1 MSRST
6 RKVRL
11 MKRVTVA
18 VVSSLIAMVS
28 VVGGFSV
35 TPAFADPIDD
45 QMNEM
50 GLRYG
55 SLSSAMLDSYA
66 HKEGKALTSFLIG
79 NPGQLANL
87 SGLSSSDPRV
97 QTLLS
102 QVGPGATMSELDA
115 ALAASGLTLSST
127 AYRSVSAAA
136 REVST
141 KGASMDAAVVAAGMS
156 WASKMVNLRAPEL
169 VVPTAPG
176 LDVSEVTGMPAEG
189 LAFGMFTN
197 RSLNAFVRQFPDV
210 FSQVSTAGI
219 GSASQQNAW
228 NSAMTTA
235 MNASR
240 PDFNSMLPSQCGA
253 AFLAGLSGGGYSGS
267 CSPCVAAGR
276 LANGQL
282 QLIFDPSASSVIP
295 NPSDPS
301 LSPTE
306 WANLTP
312 AQRAAIT
319 AQNPSVSGA
328 ISSSN
333 GGGSTGCSAGSGA
346 VQRNVSQTVPSIL
359 DFLGGR

>member
-1 MSRST
+1 MKKKLLMSLVSSAIALCT
-6 RKVRL
+6 AVGGL
-11 MKRVTVA
+11 TVA
-18 VVSSLIAMVS
+18 PAHADS
-28 VVGGFSV
+28 V
-35 TPAFADPIDD
+35 DD
-45 QMNEM
+45 QMAEM

-66 HKEGKALTSFLIG
+66 HKEGKALTSFLMG

-87 SGLSSSDPRV
+87 SGMSASDPRV
-97 QTLLS
+97 QILLS
-102 QVGPGATMSELDA
+102 QIGPGSTMSDLDA
-115 ALAASGLTLSST
+115 AMSSSGLTLSSS
-127 AYRSVSAAA
+127 AYRSVAAA
-136 REVST
+136 AQEVST
-141 KGASMDAAVVAAGMS
+141 KGGSMDAAVVAAGMS
-156 WASKMVNLRAPEL
+156 WAAKMVSLRAPEL
-169 VVPTAPG
+169 AVPTAPG
-176 LDVSEVTGMPAEG
+176 LDVSQVTGMPAEG

-210 FSQVSTAGI
+210 FSQVSSSGI

-228 NSAMTTA
+228 NSAMSSA

-240 PDFNSMLPSQCGA
+240 PDFTSMLPSQCGA

-282 QLIFDPSASSVIP
+282 QLIFDPSAASVIP
-295 NPSDPS
+295 NSSDPS

-328 ISSSN
+328 IASS
-333 GGGSTGCSAGSGA
+333 GGGTSGCSAGGSA
-346 VQRNVSQTVPSIL
+346 VQRNVTQTVPSIL